1 MNSNSARKNTHSLRS
16 DELDETL
23 HKLSEMAKDKVKIS
37 DFTSNDKANLLEIF
51 VNNETIWLQIHDLI
65 FPKISAGKGE
75 NVSELG
81 ILN

>member
-1 MNSNSARKNTHSLRS
+1 
-16 DELDETL
+16 
-23 HKLSEMAKDKVKIS
+23 MAEDKVKIS

-75 NVSELG
+75 NASELG